1 MLAKSFLTS
10 AARTMTRSLTTSSA
24 RLGGDTM
31 VLHKDTPENNADT
44 PFVFTAENKARA
56 DAIMS
61 IYPDGHTRAA
71 VRKSVIYILCHYL
84 LQLFIVTLLK
94 VIPLL
99 DLAQRQNGGWLP
111 ISAMHHVAEVIGMP
125 RMRVYEVATFYT
137 MFMRN
142 PVGKYHVQV

>member
-1 MLAKSFLTS
+1 MSHCKLMICLQKNFIKMLAKSFLAS

-71 VRKSVIYILCHYL
+71 VRKSDPFVFCFVICKNIKGY
-84 LQLFIVTLLK
+84 
-94 VIPLL
+94 PS
-99 DLAQRQNGGWLP
+99 P
-111 ISAMHHVAEVIGMP
+111 
-125 RMRVYEVATFYT
+125 
-137 MFMRN
+137 
-142 PVGKYHVQV
+142 

>member
-71 VRKSVIYILCHYL
+71 VRKSDIYILCRNFLHY
-84 LQLFIVTLLK
+84 
-94 VIPLL
+94 
-99 DLAQRQNGGWLP
+99 
-111 ISAMHHVAEVIGMP
+111 
-125 RMRVYEVATFYT
+125 
-137 MFMRN
+137 
-142 PVGKYHVQV
+142 

>member
-1 MLAKSFLTS
+1 MSHCKLMISLQKNFIKMLAKSFLTS

-24 RLGGDTM
+24 RLGGDSM

-71 VRKSVIYILCHYL
+71 VRKSDPFVFCVVICNIIKGY
-84 LQLFIVTLLK
+84 
-94 VIPLL
+94 PS
-99 DLAQRQNGGWLP
+99 P
-111 ISAMHHVAEVIGMP
+111 
-125 RMRVYEVATFYT
+125 
-137 MFMRN
+137 
-142 PVGKYHVQV
+142 